1 METILITG
9 GNGAMAKRLVKHF
22 TGQFDFILLD
32 IHETVSPDLVSYRVS
47 YFQCDICNLDELCR
61 VEKIISSEDTQ
72 LVAIINNAA
81 VDFVPSINS
90 YNNNQ
95 YSSEIALNVLNVNVV
110 GAINVIEV
118 YKELIIKSKGTVV
131 NISSIY
137 SKVPADQ
144 NIYSDLIDNRG
155 NQFKKPIYYGLSKA
169 ALNYVTKYYV
179 DELSE
184 FEVKVNTIIFGGIDS
199 NQPESFKLKYKN
211 KVPLKRM
218 GCWDDVVN
226 VFEFILSKKS
236 NYITGNE
243 IVVDGGF
250 LNLS

>member
-22 TGQFDFILLD
+22 AYQFKFVLLD
-32 IHETVSPDLVSYRVS
+32 IHEIVSPDLVSYGVS
-47 YFQCDICNLDELCR
+47 YFQCNICNLDELCR
-61 VEKIISSEDTQ
+61 VEKIISAADTQ

-81 VDFVPSINS
+81 VDFVPNINS
-90 YNNNQ
+90 SYNNQ
-95 YSSEIALNVLNVNVV
+95 YSSEIALNVLNVNVA
-110 GAINVIEV
+110 GAINVIEIF
-118 YKELIIKSKGTVV
+118 KELIIKSKGTVV
-131 NISSIY
+131 NVSSIY

-179 DELSE
+179 DQLSE
-184 FEVKVNTIIFGGIDS
+184 FEVKVNTIIFGGIDA
-199 NQPESFKLKYKN
+199 NQPESFKLKYEN

-218 GCWDDVVN
+218 GCWDDVIN
-226 VFEFILSKKS
+226 GFEFMLSKKS
-236 NYITGNE
+236 SYITGIE
-243 IVVDGGF
+243 LVIDGGF
-250 LNLS
+250 LCFN